1 MSISLDYIGGSL
13 MSKEEKFRPE
23 IRSEYRAELVHV
35 PEVIRRS
42 SGIIINGR
50 RYKSFLF
57 SSDVATIMYSDADA
71 VLAVYP
77 YSPHPSI
84 IKALST
90 VAPSPLAAGVGGG
103 VTQGKRSETIA
114 RFADAYGCM
123 AVVLNSAVDVETVQ
137 AVNEAI
143 DIPIIYSVISKHM
156 EIDDYIEAGVS
167 ILNISGGK
175 NTTEIVKLFRDTYP
189 DIPIIATGGNND
201 ESILETIEAGA
212 NGISY
217 TPPTT
222 REIFR
227 KNMDKYREDLREES
241 LKE

>member
-1 MSISLDYIGGSL
+1 
-13 MSKEEKFRPE
+13 MSKVNKVRPE
-23 IRSEYRAELVHV
+23 YRSEYRAELVHV

-84 IKALST
+84 IKALSI

-123 AVVLNSAVDVETVQ
+123 AVVLNAAVDVDTVK

-156 EIDDYIEAGVS
+156 EIDEHIEAGVS

-175 NTTEIVKLFRDTYP
+175 ETTEIVKIFRDRYP
-189 DIPIIATGGNND
+189 NIPIIATGGGTD
-201 ESILETIEAGA
+201 DQILETINAGA

-222 REIFR
+222 KDVFR
-227 KNMDKYREDLREES
+227 KNMDKYRDDLREEV
-241 LKE
+241 LEEE

>member
-1 MSISLDYIGGSL
+1 MKKE
-13 MSKEEKFRPE
+13 SKVRPE
-23 IRSEYRAELVHV
+23 FRSKYRAELVHV

-84 IKALST
+84 IKALSI

-103 VTQGKRSETIA
+103 VTQGARSETIA

-123 AVVLNSAVDVETVQ
+123 AVVLNAAVDVDTVK
-137 AVNEAI
+137 AVKAAI

-156 EIDDYIEAGVS
+156 DIEEHIEAGVS

-175 NTTEIVKLFRDTYP
+175 ETTEIVKKFRARYP
-189 DIPIIATGGNND
+189 DMPIIATGGGKD
-201 ESILETIEAGA
+201 EHILATIEAGA

-222 REIFR
+222 QEVFQH
-227 KNMDKYREDLREES
+227 NMEKYREDLREEV
-241 LKE
+241 LQEDE